1 MPYRDIKGRFI
12 VFEGL
17 DGAGKSTQV
26 DMLVK
31 RMQESLAIS
40 GSGQKVIKTMEPA
53 GTELGAALRELMH
66 SDNSL
71 TMETR
76 LWLIMAAREQH
87 VQKVIL
93 PALRNGDI
101 VVCDRFDPSTMA
113 YQVAGGIDPKI
124 VSAMNNLAT
133 KDMKSYMGER
143 IVIYLDIPAEIAF
156 DRSKKRPEEPSVYE
170 KKKGFMEKVLLRYR
184 SMDNM
189 IKFDAQLPPEVLHE
203 RIWTYVKTYINVNEA
218 EDRGRIMER

>member
-31 RMQESLAIS
+31 RMQEAIAIS

-53 GTELGAALRELMH
+53 GTELGSALRELMH

-87 VQKVIL
+87 VQTVIL
-93 PALRNGDI
+93 PAIKNGDI
-101 VVCDRFDPSTMA
+101 VVCDRFRESTMA
-113 YQVAGGIDPKI
+113 YQGAGGISPKI
-124 VSAMNNLAT
+124 ISALDNLAT
-133 KDMKSYMGER
+133 KNIQPNM
-143 IVIYLDIPAEIAF
+143 VIYLDLPAEIALE
-156 DRSKKRPEEPSVYE
+156 RSKKRQEEPSVYE

-184 SMDNM
+184 SMDHM
-189 IKFDAQLPPEVLHE
+189 VKFDAQLPPEVLHE

-218 EDRGRIMER
+218 EDRGRTLER

>member
-31 RMQESLAIS
+31 RMQEALAIS

-87 VQKVIL
+87 VQTVIL
-93 PALRNGDI
+93 PAINNGDI
-101 VVCDRFDPSTMA
+101 VVCDRFRESTMA
-113 YQVAGGIDPKI
+113 YQGAGGISPKI
-124 VSAMNNLAT
+124 ISALDNLAT
-133 KDMKSYMGER
+133 KNIQPHM
-143 IVIYLDIPAEIAF
+143 VIYLDIPAEIALE
-156 DRSKKRPEEPSVYE
+156 RSKKRQEEPSVYE

-184 SMDNM
+184 SMDHM
-189 IKFDAQLPPEVLHE
+189 EKIDARLPPEVLHE
-203 RIWTYVKTYINVNEA
+203 RIWTHVKAHINVNEA
-218 EDRGRIMER
+218 EDRGRTLER